1 MATRLL
7 VGPVCASSGNAS
19 RAAWARVF
27 HVERRA
33 SSMVCHRTAPSEIQ
47 DAPRTLSTSGEV
59 PKFSTG
65 SHSALAGTCV
75 VAWTRDMRKIT
86 IIGIVLILLA
96 PAPAGAQQVSSD
108 DNRWT
113 WPLRGRALTTT
124 ITAGFDPPSSRFGAG
139 HRGIDLAGTSGDD
152 VLAVASGVVSYVG
165 VIDGVPNVVV
175 DHGRQRSTYQPVSAD
190 VRQGERVRAG
200 AVLGTLV
207 TSGSHCASA
216 CLHLG
221 RIRQDTYLDPAELLS
236 DTGRFVLISP
246 EGPPPSPPNP
256 PVSGGDLRWPVDGQV
271 TSPFGMRVHPIT
283 GVKKLHDGTD
293 IAAACGTSV
302 TAAAGGNVIERSTH
316 GAYGNRVL
324 LRHRGGVVTAY
335 NHLRGQ
341 SVAAGQRVRAGQ
353 KVGTV
358 GQTGLATGCHL
369 HFMVITDGRPV
380 DPATWLASR

>member
-1 MATRLL
+1 MVTTAMSSPLAHAVPVLVVVPARCRHPSAREPHQDVWYIMATRLL

-207 TSGSHCASA
+207 TSGSHCARSEE
-216 CLHLG
+216 
-221 RIRQDTYLDPAELLS
+221 R
-236 DTGRFVLISP
+236 
-246 EGPPPSPPNP
+246 
-256 PVSGGDLRWPVDGQV
+256 
-271 TSPFGMRVHPIT
+271 RV
-283 GVKKLHDGTD
+283 GK
-293 IAAACGTSV
+293 
-302 TAAAGGNVIERSTH
+302 EW
-316 GAYGNRVL
+316 
-324 LRHRGGVVTAY
+324 RGGW
-335 NHLRGQ
+335 GQ
-341 SVAAGQRVRAGQ
+341 EE
-353 KVGTV
+353 
-358 GQTGLATGCHL
+358 
-369 HFMVITDGRPV
+369 GRTKREGEERWRWV
-380 DPATWLASR
+380 